1 MISISIVLRLLY
13 FAFYGSGVMV
23 SSFRNLYFQQQGL
36 TAMHIGLIAA
46 LEPAVMLI
54 SQPYWGMT
62 SDSYGRRRTLMML
75 IAISA
80 FLTLGYLSPVNVWIL
95 AGLALVLSFFRSPTG
110 PILDSI
116 VLDHLDESGGRF
128 ARFRLWGA
136 VGWSLMALVV
146 GQITER
152 YGMQSAF
159 VSASIGL
166 SFVYLLLR
174 RYIPPGEPNHF
185 QDKAS
190 VGFRAL
196 LSNKVLVKFLFMAF
210 MLQLSAASIPSM
222 LPLYLKHLGASHTTI
237 GLAFTIE
244 GISEIPFFL
253 VADRIIA
260 AWGIKPLLVTAI
272 FAYSIRMVL
281 YSFAT
286 TPLLALLPQML
297 HGACWAFFI
306 TATVNYI
313 NHQVPANL
321 RSTGQTMF
329 SAVFWGL
336 GASAGNAL
344 GGVIFERLGPATMY
358 RYQGLFA
365 LGVAL
370 YAILVLPG
378 PKTESLGE
386 GIDTTT

>member
-1 MISISIVLRLLY
+1 MVPISVVLRLLY
-13 FAFYGSGVMV
+13 FSFYGSGVMV

-54 SQPYWGMT
+54 SQPYWGMM
-62 SDSYGRRRTLMML
+62 SDSYGRRHTLMML

-80 FLTLGYLSPVNVWIL
+80 CLTLGYLSPVNVWIL
-95 AGLALVLSFFRSPTG
+95 AGLAPVLSFFKSPTG

-136 VGWSLMALVV
+136 VGWSSMALVV

-159 VSASIGL
+159 VSATIGL
-166 SFVYLLLR
+166 GFVYLLLWR
-174 RYIPPGEPNHF
+174 FIPPGEPNHF

-190 VGFRAL
+190 AGFRAIL
-196 LSNKVLVKFLFMAF
+196 GNRNLVKFLFMAF
-210 MLQLSAASIPSM
+210 MLQLSAASILSM
-222 LPLYLKHLGASHTTI
+222 LPLYLKHLGASHATI
-237 GLAFTIE
+237 GLAFTME

-272 FAYSIRMVL
+272 FAYSLRMIL

-286 TPLLALLPQML
+286 TPLFALLPQLL

-306 TATVNYI
+306 TAAVNYI
-313 NHQVPANL
+313 NNQVPASL

-344 GGVIFERLGPATMY
+344 GGFMFDRLGPATMY

-365 LGVAL
+365 LCVAV
-370 YAILVLPG
+370 YAMLVLPG
-378 PKTESLGE
+378 TKAESTTEVV
-386 GIDTTT
+386 DTTG